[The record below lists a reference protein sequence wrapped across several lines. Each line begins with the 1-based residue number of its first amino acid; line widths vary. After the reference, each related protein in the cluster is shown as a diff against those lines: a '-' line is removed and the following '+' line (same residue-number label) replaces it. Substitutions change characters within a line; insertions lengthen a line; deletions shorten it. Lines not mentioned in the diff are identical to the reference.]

1 MKLKKIKTTA
11 PFTSGLRVRWWLFW
25 ATNVKYNVRT
35 LNFTPFVKAL
45 KSWHEIWYLEWRGCE
60 LWKYK
65 FQWRYDSRSGSC
77 NTVMIISSFKFVFS
91 QFTSSSFYVSF
102 LLWVKINSTNLPAP
116 NLWVFITQLIEHCST
131 NAEARGLNPV
141 EVPNYYYYFF
151 LGGGGGGV
159 NLQLLKLQL
168 PLWRSYLHLNKTLI
182 TIWGKDYLLF
192 NIFKPLPAL

>member
-11 PFTSGLRVRWWLFW
+11 PFTSGLRVKWWLFW

-77 NTVMIISSFKFVFS
+77 NTVTIISSFKFVFS

-131 NAEARGLNPV
+131 NAEA
-141 EVPNYYYYFF
+141 
-151 LGGGGGGV
+151 

>member
-77 NTVMIISSFKFVFS
+77 NTVTIISSFKFVFS

-116 NLWVFITQLIEHCST
+116 NLWVFITQLIEHCSA

-151 LGGGGGGV
+151 LGGGVVG
-159 NLQLLKLQL
+159 
-168 PLWRSYLHLNKTLI
+168 LI
-182 TIWGKDYLLF
+182 Y
-192 NIFKPLPAL
+192 NC

>member
-25 ATNVKYNVRT
+25 AINVKYNVRT
-35 LNFTPFVKAL
+35 LNFTPFVIAL

-77 NTVMIISSFKFVFS
+77 NTVTIISSFKFVFS

-116 NLWVFITQLIEHCST
+116 NLWDFITQLIEHCSA
-131 NAEARGLNPV
+131 NVEARGLNPV
-141 EVPNYYYYFF
+141 EVPNYYYCFF
-151 LGGGGGGV
+151 FGGGGV
-159 NLQLLKLQL
+159 VG
-168 PLWRSYLHLNKTLI
+168 LI
-182 TIWGKDYLLF
+182 Y
-192 NIFKPLPAL
+192 NC